1 MGADPSREEHVNK
14 TNFYI
19 YKVQKVEAP
28 IDLDSSDEEKTK
40 TTEKVSTCNS
50 VENLHLENRIEK
62 SQNIAANI
70 ENRRNDQQAVEASAA
85 NIKYN
90 KEPQNDSDETGCL
103 ENEEHLEDLTQKID
117 EHLTAS
123 ERSKLDAVDLNSRQ
137 NQIERQIPVT
147 SERKIQ
153 IKKESIDTSIEKLF
167 SLRNKFSPKIQQQNP
182 EKSSSNDEILD
193 GSSEINNIQNLQDLD
208 KLISTNISAATTNAA
223 PLPDDLQPE
232 WISSSFVPATG
243 SEIDLKDLVINSTC
257 EKTLKEPESSNLL
270 PEVSVPS
277 SSNFTFGCSE
287 LPTQSLNPENEPSNL
302 PPEPPIFTPGPLN
315 FQPIPLHLTEVPFQK
330 LPEEQIPSVKF
341 SNLAKNPNYLPSSS
355 HLQQPPITLTPGTT
369 SGRKLSNLAL
379 RKKIQ
384 AIIPSS
390 LTPSSTFPL
399 NYSPISSTSNLSSSS
414 DKYQSFSRSSSPQST
429 ESSNSSTLDEQSKTL
444 TPDQI
449 KSKTKYLRHYGKKC
463 TKLIDIPAETPKLN
477 VTENSEDLLD
487 EVEGPK
493 DPIKVYWKQGVAVKI
508 RGRKKKTDGSSSKS
522 RNSNV
527 EKSEGKIES
536 SEPPSIE
543 SKSKKENT
551 ISSSRSPTKL
561 KATARKTTNTVA
573 IVSKRP
579 FAVIDDKI
587 SKSEDS
593 DVSNDY
599 QSAKSGNSDSEN
611 QEKMTRNPK
620 RQRMC
625 SKLETEGN
633 GSNDHAQNPKKS
645 TIKDQK
651 PVKTYEGPKN
661 KSSIPTSSGSNKLE
675 KFPDSDTENATKGE
689 ESRNLPKVASELGH
703 GESTIKR
710 KSFQRRESIIH
721 QKRPKVQNHTSIAA
735 QNSPKVQTNKV
746 PQSPQKSSSLQSMTT
761 AQPIGPSSRPPIN
774 QNSPND
780 NSSSPP
786 SPTQNFH
793 DRFPNLY
800 LGLKK
805 NDSKADSGSSSPTKP
820 SGSPKSI
827 PMKKRRQSVFEEQAQ
842 LIPENLTLNERSN
855 AMRRWNQNTTKLID
869 IQPKDPRK
877 RRRGRPKLN
886 EDEKIKFL
894 VERSKANEEKK

>member
-28 IDLDSSDEEKTK
+28 IDLDYSDEEETE

-50 VENLHLENRIEK
+50 QNVENLHLGNRVDK

-70 ENRRNDQQAVEASAA
+70 ENGSNDQQAIKASAA
-85 NIKYN
+85 NIK
-90 KEPQNDSDETGCL
+90 ETQNDSDETGCL
-103 ENEEHLEDLTQKID
+103 VTEENLEDLTQKID

-123 ERSKLDAVDLNSRQ
+123 ERSKLVAVDLNYRQ
-137 NQIERQIPVT
+137 NQIERQFPVK

-153 IKKESIDTSIEKLF
+153 LKKESIDTSIEKLF

-182 EKSSSNDEILD
+182 EKSPSNDEVLD
-193 GSSEINNIQNLQDLD
+193 GSSEINNIQNLLDLD
-208 KLISTNISAATTNAA
+208 KSISSNISAATTSAA

-232 WISSSFVPATG
+232 WISSSFVPASG
-243 SEIDLKDLVINSTC
+243 SEMDFKDLVINSTC
-257 EKTLKEPESSNLL
+257 EKTLKKPESSNLL
-270 PEVSVPS
+270 PEVSV
-277 SSNFTFGCSE
+277 
-287 LPTQSLNPENEPSNL
+287 LTQPLNPEKEPSDL
-302 PPEPPIFTPGPLN
+302 PSEPPIFNPEPLN
-315 FQPIPLHLTEVPFQK
+315 FQPIPLHLTEVSFQK

-341 SNLAKNPNYLPSSS
+341 SNLAENPNYLPSSS
-355 HLQQPPITLTPGTT
+355 HLQQPPITPTPGTT
-369 SGRKLSNLAL
+369 SGRNLSNLAL

-384 AIIPSS
+384 PSTSSS
-390 LTPSSTFPL
+390 LTPSSTLPL
-399 NYSPISSTSNLSSSS
+399 NYSPISSTSNLSSLSE
-414 DKYQSFSRSSSPQST
+414 KHQSFSRSSSPQST
-429 ESSNSSTLDEQSKTL
+429 ASSNSSTLDEQSKTL

-463 TKLIDIPAETPKLN
+463 TKLIDIPTETPKLN

-508 RGRKKKTDGSSSKS
+508 RGRKKKTEGSASES

-527 EKSEGKIES
+527 EKSESKIES
-536 SEPPSIE
+536 SEPPSNE
-543 SKSKKENT
+543 SKTKNNVSKNENT
-551 ISSSRSPTKL
+551 TSSSHSPTKL

-573 IVSKRP
+573 IVTKRP

-587 SKSEDS
+587 SKSDDS
-593 DVSNDY
+593 DASNDY

-611 QEKMTRNPK
+611 QEKMTRDPK

-633 GSNDHAQNPKKS
+633 GSNDHAQNPKRS
-645 TIKDQK
+645 PIKHQK

-661 KSSIPTSSGSNKLE
+661 KSSIPTSSGSKKLE
-675 KFPDSDTENATKGE
+675 KFPDSDTENATKDE

-703 GESTIKR
+703 GKSTIKI
-710 KSFQRRESIIH
+710 KFFQRRESIIH
-721 QKRPKVQNHTSIAA
+721 QKRPKVQKQLQSAPQDRPNVQNHTSIAA
-735 QNSPKVQTNKV
+735 QPS
-746 PQSPQKSSSLQSMTT
+746 
-761 AQPIGPSSRPPIN
+761 GPSSRPPIH
-774 QNSPND
+774 QNSPNN
-780 NSSSPP
+780 NSPSPP

-793 DRFPNLY
+793 DKFPNLY
-800 LGLKK
+800 LGLKE

-820 SGSPKSI
+820 SGSPKSN

-869 IQPKDPRK
+869 IQPADPRK

-894 VERSKANEEKK
+894 VERSKGNEEKK